1 MCHWFS
7 VELVTSLSGLLQESD
22 IKWASRWDT
31 YLVMNDDQ
39 IHWFSIVNSLMIVL
53 FLSGMIAMIMM
64 RTFPT
69 TISVQIFSMTL
80 VTMIFDLMGFLS
92 PSNRGGLMT
101 AMVLLWVFMGI
112 FAVPLVFVGSYLGF
126 KRPAI
131 EDQQNSRADTRA
143 GMVYDGSIL
152 PFEAVFIEL
161 SFILT
166 LIWLNQLC
174 YATSSCAVKTIIGG
188 RDFT

>member
-101 AMVLLWVFMGI
+101 AMVLF
-112 FAVPLVFVGSYLGF
+112 YLGF

>member
-69 TISVQIFSMTL
+69 TISWKPKMGLRKKQDGNLSMRMSL
-80 VTMIFDLMGFLS
+80 
-92 PSNRGGLMT
+92 
-101 AMVLLWVFMGI
+101 
-112 FAVPLVFVGSYLGF
+112 GS
-126 KRPAI
+126 
-131 EDQQNSRADTRA
+131 
-143 GMVYDGSIL
+143 
-152 PFEAVFIEL
+152 
-161 SFILT
+161 
-166 LIWLNQLC
+166 NQLW
-174 YATSSCAVKTIIGG
+174 
-188 RDFT
+188 FTLCLCWYRCPDLFNDACDNDI

>member
-1 MCHWFS
+1 MSLVCLWFG
-7 VELVTSLSGLLQESD
+7 TS
-22 IKWASRWDT
+22 
-31 YLVMNDDQ
+31 
-39 IHWFSIVNSLMIVL
+39 
-53 FLSGMIAMIMM
+53 
-64 RTFPT
+64 
-69 TISVQIFSMTL
+69 
-80 VTMIFDLMGFLS
+80 
-92 PSNRGGLMT
+92 
-101 AMVLLWVFMGI
+101 
-112 FAVPLVFVGSYLGF
+112 VPLVFVGSYLGF

-188 RDFT
+188 TIAFYACFWFVWKIFSSVKTD